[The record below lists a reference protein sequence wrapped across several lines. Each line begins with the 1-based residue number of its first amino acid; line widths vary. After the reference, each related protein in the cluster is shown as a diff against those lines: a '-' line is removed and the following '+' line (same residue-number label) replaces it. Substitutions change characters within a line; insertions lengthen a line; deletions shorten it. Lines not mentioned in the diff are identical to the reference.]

1 MDRPLAAALVGDGG
15 KNAWRAQNGLAA
27 VSQSQID
34 TSRIN
39 IMDAR
44 LSKAF
49 KFGGRKAELLAQ
61 AFNLFNAKNL
71 QAQFGS
77 GRIGN
82 ALSPVFGSI
91 ASARPNF
98 QGTIAVR
105 FTF

>member
-1 MDRPLAAALVGDGG
+1 
-15 KNAWRAQNGLAA
+15 
-27 VSQSQID
+27 
-34 TSRIN
+34 
-39 IMDAR
+39 MDAR

-49 KFGGRKAELLAQ
+49 IFSGRKVELLAQ
-61 AFNLFNAKNL
+61 AFNLFNTRNL

-91 ASARPNF
+91 VSARPNF
-98 QGTIAVR
+98 QGEVAIR